1 MRVAS
6 VMLALGLLCVVA
18 GPLRADLPS
27 WAWTWWLLAG
37 VWALG
42 FGTRHSRFAIP
53 AVAAPAM
60 GCLVLACVLDAVMA
74 LWHSDSWII
83 LRQDGKVLLGLWVA
97 CVLMARLSARSSWGA
112 AVPVG
117 VLNSPAEL
125 REALAWAIGLQM
137 MVAAAVAIKW
147 PRALLPATP
156 IPWATAVA
164 LGLAVLAPLALGRLP
179 GAPQGTAWRVGLG
192 LAVVAGAVAV
202 VLSRSRAAW
211 VILPWLGI
219 LWIVMS
225 PRKGLATATATVLG
239 AGLAAVGTGL
249 WYDHLQPVQVERG
262 IRLLDL
268 LTELAQWREPD
279 AGSSVGSRLLLWDAA
294 WHNLWAHPWAGIG
307 ITERIALV
315 QQVVPPEQFRE
326 VAPLVHVHQQFLN
339 QAVDHGLPGLLA
351 SMLCA
356 AAPFAMA
363 WRALPGVM
371 RWQCLGVGVVH
382 LTGLMFNANMTHGTY
397 AVGYAISLMVVLWMH
412 ADVLQEGVSHD

>member
-1 MRVAS
+1 MRAAS
-6 VMLALGLLCVVA
+6 LMLALGLLCMVA

-27 WAWTWWLLAG
+27 WAWSWWLLAG
-37 VWALG
+37 VWALA
-42 FGTRHSRFAIP
+42 FGPRRGRFAIP
-53 AVAAPAM
+53 SVAVPAM
-60 GCLVLACVLDAVMA
+60 WCLILACVIDAVMA

-83 LRQDGKVLLGLWVA
+83 LRQDSKVLLGLWVA
-97 CVLMARLSARSSWGA
+97 CVLMARLSVRSAWGA
-112 AVPVG
+112 VVPWG
-117 VLNSPAEL
+117 VLKSPTEL

-137 MVAAAVAIKW
+137 VVAAAVAIEW
-147 PRALLPATP
+147 PRAWLPATP
-156 IPWATAVA
+156 IPWATVLA

-179 GAPQGTAWRVGLG
+179 AAPEGTAWRVGLG
-192 LAVVAGAVAV
+192 LAVLAGAVAV

-211 VILPWLGI
+211 VILPWLGL

-225 PRKGLATATATVLG
+225 PRKGLAMATVMG
-239 AGLAAVGTGL
+239 VGLAAVGAGL

-268 LTELAQWREPD
+268 LTELMQWREPD
-279 AGSSVGSRLLLWDAA
+279 AGSSVGSRLLLWEAA
-294 WHNLWAHPWAGIG
+294 WNSLWAHPWAGIG
-307 ITERIALV
+307 ITERIAMV
-315 QQVVPPEQFRE
+315 QQVVPPEQLRE

-339 QAVDHGLPGLLA
+339 QAVDHGVPGLVA

-412 ADVLQEGVSHD
+412 ADALHEGVSHD